1 MAVSHTTGEKT
12 KKARTVSRP
21 GNLPRFVPG
30 IMSLRQ
36 PLAKRN
42 ALGRQAAKRRM
53 AEAMRLETAAPP
65 D

>member
-1 MAVSHTTGEKT
+1 M
-12 KKARTVSRP
+12 
-21 GNLPRFVPG
+21 
-30 IMSLRQ
+30 
-36 PLAKRN
+36 N